1 MAEIIPAI
9 IAKDFQDLKNKI
21 KVVEPY
27 VQTVQLDIM
36 DGIFVSN
43 ETWPFAAAAAQGKP
57 SVVDLENLETN
68 LFLEAHLMVT
78 EPEKVFEQW
87 TDSPVQRIIV
97 HWEALENFKSQILNF
112 AQYTYERNKEFGIAL
127 NPETPLE
134 VLDHFINKVDL
145 VLLMS
150 VNPGFAGQPFQESV
164 IPRIVSLRQKYPDVK
179 IGVDGGVNLS
189 NAKKL
194 ALAGADFLA
203 VGSFIYAAGN
213 PEQVIAQLNE
223 TLK

>member
-21 KVVEPY
+21 KIVEPY

-43 ETWPFAAAAAQGKP
+43 ETWRAPDEL
-57 SVVDLENLETN
+57 VNLETK

-87 TDSPVQRIIV
+87 AASPVQRIIV

-112 AQYTYERNKEFGIAL
+112 AQHTYERNKEFGIAL

-194 ALAGADFLA
+194 ALAGAEFLA

>member
-1 MAEIIPAI
+1 MPEIIPAI
-9 IAKDFQDLKNKI
+9 ISKDFTDLEKKI
-21 KVVEPY
+21 KLVESY

-36 DGIFVSN
+36 DGIFVPN
-43 ETWPFAAAAAQGKP
+43 ETWRTPQE
-57 SVVDLENLETN
+57 LNNLETK

-87 TDSPVQRIIV
+87 TDSRVQRIIV

-112 AQYTYERNKEFGIAL
+112 AQYTYKCNKEFGIAL
-127 NPETPLE
+127 NPETPLQ
-134 VLDHFINKVDL
+134 VLDHFINNVDL

-189 NAKKL
+189 NVKKL

-203 VGSFIYAAGN
+203 VGSAIFENKDAGKAI
-213 PEQVIAQLNE
+213 EEFKKSIIQII
-223 TLK
+223 

>member
-97 HWEALENFKSQILNF
+97 HWEALDNFKSQILNF

-189 NAKKL
+189 NVKKL
-194 ALAGADFLA
+194 ALAGADFLV

-213 PEQVIAQLNE
+213 PEQIIAQLNE
-223 TLK
+223 ALK